1 MRVVRAMTIL
11 LLGAGP
17 RLAWVRSVLET
28 LHEPVEAPSET
39 GAGIVVVE
47 GPPTH
52 ERLVALTERPIDA
65 LVLVDHF
72 PFPDG
77 AVPEAAAL
85 VEAVRGEAQR
95 AVFARE
101 LARRAARTLCLSGDD
116 SGNWAATLSA
126 LLAVPPPAEG
136 PGSPDGSPEGPPWG
150 TCPPPAGPGTSVA
163 TPLLQSYLEPL
174 FAAAGQIGS
183 EGQSGSERH
192 SGSTLTL
199 ELAWPREAFLDGDAP
214 GETLPATVE
223 VAGRARILA
232 YGPYLPL
239 PAGDWHA
246 TAFLGFSPDIG
257 RLPFILEADTGGAVA
272 RGFFE
277 VERGGIFTLELEFQ
291 VSDALHP
298 VELRLISQDSAL
310 EGQLA
315 LIEVE
320 LKQSPSPAPA
330 PPQ

>member
-1 MRVVRAMTIL
+1 MTIL

-28 LHEPVEAPSET
+28 LRAPADAASEI
-39 GAGIVVVE
+39 GVGIVTVE

-52 ERLVALTERPIDA
+52 ERLVALTERPVDA
-65 LVLVDHF
+65 LILVDHF
-72 PFPDG
+72 PFADG
-77 AVPEAAAL
+77 AVPEAAAV

-95 AVFARE
+95 ACLALE
-101 LARRAARTLCLSGDD
+101 LSRRATRTLHLSGGD
-116 SGNWAATLSA
+116 SGDWAAMLAA
-126 LLAVPPPAEG
+126 LLAVPPPAG
-136 PGSPDGSPEGPPWG
+136 SSGAPGDLPWG
-150 TCPPPAGPGTSVA
+150 TCPPPAEPGTSVA
-163 TPLLQSYLEPL
+163 TPLLHTYLEPL
-174 FAAAGQIGS
+174 FAAPGPGPIGS
-183 EGQSGSERH
+183 ESIGSDGPVGQPPPLG
-192 SGSTLTL
+192 
-199 ELAWPREAFLDGDAP
+199 LAWPREAFLDGDAP

-239 PAGDWHA
+239 PAGPWHA

-277 VERGGIFTLELEFQ
+277 VERGGIFTLELDFQ
-291 VSDALHP
+291 VTDALHP

-310 EGQLA
+310 EGQVA

-320 LKQSPSPAPA
+320 LKQSPPPLPA
-330 PPQ
+330 

>member
-1 MRVVRAMTIL
+1 MTIL

-28 LHEPVEAPSET
+28 LRAPSGSQSEI

-47 GPPTH
+47 GRPPR
-52 ERLVALTERPIDA
+52 ELLVSLTERPIDA

-72 PFPDG
+72 PFADC
-77 AVPEAAAL
+77 AIPEATAL
-85 VEAVRGEAQR
+85 AEAVRSEAQC
-95 AVFARE
+95 AVFALE
-101 LARRAARTLCLSGDD
+101 LARRAARTLRISEDD
-116 SGNWAATLSA
+116 TGIWVADLAT
-126 LLAVPPPAEG
+126 LLAVPPPAEDA
-136 PGSPDGSPEGPPWG
+136 GSPGGPPWG
-150 TCPPPAGPGTSVA
+150 TCPPLARPGTSVA

-174 FAAAGQIGS
+174 FAAPGQG
-183 EGQSGSERH
+183 
-192 SGSTLTL
+192 TLG
-199 ELAWPREAFLDGDAP
+199 LAWPREAFFDGDAP

-239 PAGDWHA
+239 PAGDWRA

-277 VERGGIFTLELEFQ
+277 VERGGIFTLELDFQ

-320 LKQSPSPAPA
+320 LKQSPPPLPA
-330 PPQ
+330 

>member
-1 MRVVRAMTIL
+1 MTIL

-17 RLAWVRSVLET
+17 RLAWVRSILET
-28 LHEPVEAPSET
+28 LCAPAGAPSEI
-39 GAGIVVVE
+39 GAEIGAEIVVVE
-47 GPPTH
+47 GRPTR
-52 ERLVALTERPIDA
+52 ELLVSLSERPIDA

-72 PFPDG
+72 PFADG

-85 VEAVRGEAQR
+85 AEAVRGEAQR
-95 AVFARE
+95 ACLALE
-101 LARRAARTLCLSGDD
+101 LSRRAARTLSLSGDAGD
-116 SGNWAATLSA
+116 WVNVLTT
-126 LLAVPPPAEG
+126 LLALPPSAEPPA
-136 PGSPDGSPEGPPWG
+136 P
-150 TCPPPAGPGTSVA
+150 CPLPAGPGTSVA
-163 TPLLQSYLEPL
+163 TPLLSTYLEPL
-174 FAAAGQIGS
+174 FAAPGQGQLGQGQLGS
-183 EGQSGSERH
+183 EA
-192 SGSTLTL
+192 TLK
-199 ELAWPREAFLDGDAP
+199 LAWPREAFLDGDAP

-239 PAGDWHA
+239 PAGDWQA

-257 RLPFILEADTGGAVA
+257 RLPFILEADTGGSVA

-277 VERGGIFTLELEFQ
+277 VERGGIFTLELDFQ
-291 VSDALHP
+291 VTDALHP

-320 LKQSPSPAPA
+320 LKQLPA
-330 PPQ
+330 

>member
-1 MRVVRAMTIL
+1 MTIL

-28 LHEPVEAPSET
+28 LCAPAGAASEI
-39 GAGIVVVE
+39 GAEIVVVE
-47 GPPTH
+47 GRPTR
-52 ERLVALTERPIDA
+52 ELLVSLSERPIDA

-72 PFPDG
+72 PFADG

-95 AVFARE
+95 AC
-101 LARRAARTLCLSGDD
+101 LALERSRRAARTLSLSGDAED
-116 SGNWAATLSA
+116 WVNVLTTLLALPLSA
-126 LLAVPPPAEG
+126 EPPA
-136 PGSPDGSPEGPPWG
+136 P
-150 TCPPPAGPGTSVA
+150 CPPPAGPGTSLA
-163 TPLLQSYLEPL
+163 TPLLHTYLEPL
-174 FAAAGQIGS
+174 FAAPGQVPIG
-183 EGQSGSERH
+183 
-192 SGSTLTL
+192 LAPPL
-199 ELAWPREAFLDGDAP
+199 ALAWPREAFLDGDAP

-257 RLPFILEADTGGAVA
+257 RLPFILEADTGGVD
-272 RGFFE
+272 
-277 VERGGIFTLELEFQ
+277 FQ
-291 VSDALHP
+291 VGDALHP

-320 LKQSPSPAPA
+320 LKQVPA
-330 PPQ
+330 